1 MAAMQAAGQHQ
12 EPEVIEALVG
22 NLSEGDG
29 VLAGLALEARLAL
42 LHLGAI
48 AVPHLRDA
56 LSQSDE
62 ENAGRLAQVLAD
74 VFVVLDRRGHQEAL
88 EEALLLLGHGDR
100 RKGRRT
106 LQNLLEQDLLSETRA
121 GLARLL
127 STLQQEAS

>member
-1 MAAMQAAGQHQ
+1 MVATQAAGRHQ
-12 EPEVIEALVG
+12 EPEVIQALVA

-42 LHLGAI
+42 LHLGAV

-62 ENAGRLAQVLAD
+62 ETAGRLAQVLAD

-88 EEALLLLGHGDR
+88 EEGLLLLGHGDR
-100 RKGRRT
+100 RKGRQT
-106 LQNLLEQDLLSETRA
+106 LQKLLEQDLISETRVE
-121 GLARLL
+121 LARLL
-127 STLQQEAS
+127 LTLEEEAS